1 MTSFRHVR
9 DHFLPPDPDAFR
21 RREPRTGRIIV
32 IAPTRAACETI
43 ENALSAN
50 VQTVLEREHGS
61 EIRQLAD
68 ERKGFGIVAG
78 TGTGKTLAIRPIA
91 ETIID
96 GELRVG
102 VVNREREATPET
114 PNWNVVIV
122 TTGIARRWFQD
133 DLIDSRDTL
142 VVDEIHQTSAELELC
157 LALGKRKRCCFI
169 WLSATV
175 DPTFYGEYLESSE
188 VLETSA
194 FDPTKAADVATLDLS
209 PNQYFRGKTMRALI
223 AGKRGVAVFL
233 PTRAEVEQLADEVG
247 DRWGGLVSAFYH
259 GGEPIRVVRPF
270 LDGEVQKPFLL
281 AMTAAGQSA
290 LNIPGLD
297 TVIISDSRFRNV
309 IEQGRNVLTRSH
321 LGSNEILQMAG
332 RVHGRVNDG
341 RVVILTDRSIDFE
354 SLKPSQP
361 EFQLA
366 GDSERVAL
374 TAAALG
380 INLEDLELPVRLDR
394 KAYREAVGMLTKRGI
409 IADGRLTSY
418 GREVEAMPVDRA
430 WAEILVQMEEQLLPY
445 VSVAANVD
453 SIHRMTRDDMDLG
466 GLIVDGSDHLT
477 AYNIYAEAVRGYGSL
492 GMVYRLPR
500 HVFDEEMDA
509 WAESRGILV
518 KVVEDI
524 ALGMASV
531 YRTLERDLPAT
542 LPHVDNA
549 VLRKFTD
556 LVARIMPFDLVV
568 DEELANGQRARVGR
582 DSSCNRWGAVA
593 GTLSHFAG
601 YGGRVHTVIEG
612 TSIPMKLLETY
623 ATREDPTVEVSTKGK
638 KSALM
643 LSYRTVYH
651 GFELNRYRE
660 PLKGSIPEQ
669 MQDAAVRELARALVF
684 GSTPHPDQRSIHRTA
699 DRLRE
704 YWLRSGGQ
712 LASVSGDEV
721 AGIIAKQLIGVT
733 SWEDFLQTPLTLDID
748 TFVSRSE
755 RSRLDALPD
764 KVSVGG
770 RVVAVEYGIE
780 DGNGVATVVLRDA
793 QLGKLR
799 SRDLPKLDR
808 PLRIK
813 ITSGRRGSVVGS
825 SLSEVRNLLRKER
838 IAGVGSRRHR
848 RRRR

>member
-114 PNWNVVIV
+114 PSWNVVIV

-157 LALGKRKRCCFI
+157 LALGKRKGCCFI

-175 DPTFYGEYLESSE
+175 DATFYREYLESSE

-194 FDPTKAADVATLDLS
+194 FDPTKAADVDTLDLS

-247 DRWGGLVSAFYH
+247 DRWGGLVAAFYH

-341 RVVILTDRSIDFE
+341 KVVILTDRDIDFA

-394 KAYREAVGMLTKRGI
+394 KAYREAVNMLTKRGI
-409 IADGRLTSY
+409 IDDGRLTSY

-453 SIHRMTRDDMDLG
+453 SIHRMTRDDVDIG

-500 HVFDEEMDA
+500 HVFDEEMDE
-509 WAESRGILV
+509 WAESRGVLV

-556 LVARIMPFDLVV
+556 LVARVMPFDLVV

-623 ATREDPTVEVSTKGK
+623 AAREDPTVEVSTKGK

-669 MQDAAVRELARALVF
+669 MQDAAVRELARALIF
-684 GSTPHPDQRSIHRTA
+684 GSTPHPDQRAIHRTA

-712 LASVSGDEV
+712 LASVSSDEV
-721 AGIIAKQLIGVT
+721 AGIIAKQLMGVT

-748 TFVSRSE
+748 PFISRSE

-780 DGNGVATVVLRDA
+780 DGNGVATVVLRDT

-838 IAGVGSRRHR
+838 IAGVRSRRHR
-848 RRRR
+848 RRRH